1 MAAVIALRALPLT
14 PPLMV
19 TPAATL
25 SMTPG
30 SPHIASSRS
39 SVTPSRT

>member
-1 MAAVIALRALPLT
+1 MAAVIARRAVPVT
-14 PPLMV
+14 PPAKV

-30 SPHIASSRS
+30 SPHSASSRS
-39 SVTPSRT
+39 SATPSRT